1 MIQKEANQNKKTK
14 MGKML
19 TLNNIEESHL
29 VAIKRIFWYLLG
41 TIDLGLWYPKFTL
54 LDLVSYSDADFVQN
68 WSQEY

>member
-29 VAIKRIFWYLLG
+29 VAIKRIF
-41 TIDLGLWYPKFTL
+41 
-54 LDLVSYSDADFVQN
+54 
-68 WSQEY
+68 